1 MLDRNA
7 EAVAVG
13 GLADAGIALAAA
25 VVALPEEARW
35 PAFAGVAAGGLVG
48 GYLAGRLAGGS
59 WRNRVRS
66 GLLAGLV
73 GGAVLAV
80 AVWWSLQPG
89 TPAGALWSVNYL
101 LATGAAWLPPGFA
114 ARYDALL
121 GVGAALV
128 CATVYVAEGA
138 LAGGAAPGGESEI
151 VVIRE

>member
-13 GLADAGIALAAA
+13 GAADAGIALVAA
-25 VVALPEEARW
+25 VVALPEAARW

-48 GYLAGRLAGGS
+48 GYLAGRLAGGA

-73 GGAVLAV
+73 GGAAFAV

-101 LATGAAWLPPGFA
+101 LATGAAWLPPGVA

-128 CATVYVAEGA
+128 CGAVYVAEGA
-138 LAGGAAPGGESEI
+138 VAGGAASGGESE
-151 VVIRE
+151 VVVVRE